1 MDEKLLSKL
10 SVITEEEQRILDG
23 NEGVEKQLYTSG
35 EEFTVD
41 SARMLK
47 DGQLIAVR
55 PHTRF
60 IRFPMHRH
68 NYVEVVY
75 VCRGSVTNI
84 IGENRITVRQGE
96 LLFLNQ
102 YTRHELLPAGMDD
115 IIINFIILPEFFDV
129 ALEMIGGNNMLANF
143 VINTLRQDGQKGE
156 YLYFR
161 VSGILQIQ
169 NLMENLITSLVT
181 GTAGDGVV
189 NRNRIN
195 QTTMGLLFMY
205 LLDSVQSAESLNP
218 DQYEN
223 MIAMSTLDYIDRNYP
238 TASLGELAQ
247 NLKLPVHTLSRMIKR
262 SAGGNFTE
270 LLQRKRLNRAVSLL
284 VETDEPINDIID
296 MVGYENHSYFH
307 RVFKARYGMTPHAF
321 RKKNQ
326 EMKRIRIDGGNVK
339 KM

>member
-1 MDEKLLSKL
+1 
-10 SVITEEEQRILDG
+10 
-23 NEGVEKQLYTSG
+23 
-35 EEFTVD
+35 
-41 SARMLK
+41 
-47 DGQLIAVR
+47 
-55 PHTRF
+55 
-60 IRFPMHRH
+60 
-68 NYVEVVY
+68 
-75 VCRGSVTNI
+75 
-84 IGENRITVRQGE
+84 
-96 LLFLNQ
+96 
-102 YTRHELLPAGMDD
+102 
-115 IIINFIILPEFFDV
+115 
-129 ALEMIGGNNMLANF
+129 MIGGNNMLANF
-143 VINTLRQDGQKGE
+143 VINTLRRDGQKGE

-181 GTAGDGVV
+181 GTDGDGVV

-223 MIAMSTLDYIDRNYP
+223 MIVMSTLDYIDRNYP
-238 TASLGELAQ
+238 TAALGELAE

-296 MVGYENHSYFH
+296 KVGYENHSYFH

-326 EMKRIRIDGGNVK
+326 EMKKIRIDGGNVK